1 MRKWGGGLMAQTEV
15 QTEDALARIESER
28 KVSKQIAVATR
39 KQHKRYI
46 PPFWRHF
53 LEMNI
58 AMWVGMGLGVVIFGL
73 LFAAFGTSRDEIRL
87 HHPAYI
93 LLLMVFEMTVAM
105 VAWMRYRG
113 HGWRGCAEMAAAMVV
128 PAIPLIACLQTHV
141 LTIGPT
147 NGLYMASM
155 PVAMLALM
163 FYRRSEYSMQM

>member
-1 MRKWGGGLMAQTEV
+1 MAQARV
-15 QTEDALARIESER
+15 QTEDRSSTIQSER
-28 KVSKQIAVATR
+28 AASKPIAVATK
-39 KQHKRYI
+39 KQRKRYI

-58 AMWVGMGLGVVIFGL
+58 AMWVGMGLGAVIFGL

-87 HHPAYI
+87 HHPAFMV
-93 LLLMVFEMTVAM
+93 LLMGFEMTAVM

-113 HGWRGCAEMAAAMVV
+113 HGWKGCAEMAAAMVV
-128 PAIPLIACLQTHV
+128 PAIPLIACLQAHV
-141 LTIGPT
+141 LAIGPT

>member
-1 MRKWGGGLMAQTEV
+1 MAQTQV
-15 QTEDALARIESER
+15 QSEDRISRTDSQREA
-28 KVSKQIAVATR
+28 SKPTAVAIK

-58 AMWVGMGLGVVIFGL
+58 AMWIGMGLGAGTFGL
-73 LFAAFGTSRDEIRL
+73 LFAAFGTSRAEIRL
-87 HHPAYI
+87 HHPAFI
-93 LLLMVFEMTVAM
+93 VLLMGFEMTAAM
-105 VAWMRYRG
+105 VAWMRFRG

-128 PAIPLIACLQTHV
+128 PAIPLIACLQTHI
-141 LTIGPT
+141 LAIGAT

-163 FYRRSEYSMQM
+163 LYRRSEYSMQM

>member
-1 MRKWGGGLMAQTEV
+1 MAQTQV
-15 QTEDALARIESER
+15 QNEAPIARIESER
-28 KVSKQIAVATR
+28 EASKPTAVAR
-39 KQHKRYI
+39 EKQRKRYI

-58 AMWVGMGLGVVIFGL
+58 AMWVGMGLGAVIFGL
-73 LFAAFGTSRDEIRL
+73 LFAAFGTSRAEIRL
-87 HHPAYI
+87 HHPAY
-93 LLLMVFEMTVAM
+93 LVLLMGFEMTAAM
-105 VAWMRYRG
+105 VAWMRFRG

-128 PAIPLIACLQTHV
+128 PAIPLIACQQTHV
-141 LTIGPT
+141 LAIGAT

>member
-1 MRKWGGGLMAQTEV
+1 VAAMAQTEV
-15 QTEDALARIESER
+15 QTEDRIARIEPESEP
-28 KVSKQIAVATR
+28 SKPTAVAPK

-58 AMWVGMGLGVVIFGL
+58 AMWVGMALGAGIFGL

-93 LLLMVFEMTVAM
+93 VLLMGFEMTAAM
-105 VAWMRYRG
+105 VAWMRFRG

-141 LTIGPT
+141 LAIGPT
-147 NGLYMASM
+147 NGLYMVSM
-155 PVAMLALM
+155 PVAMLVLM
-163 FYRRSEYSMQM
+163 LYRRSEYSMQM

>member
-1 MRKWGGGLMAQTEV
+1 MAQA
-15 QTEDALARIESER
+15 QAPTEDRVLPVEPDREASKPLA
-28 KVSKQIAVATR
+28 IAPE

-58 AMWVGMGLGVVIFGL
+58 AMWIGMGLGVVIFGL

-87 HHPAYI
+87 HHPAYMV
-93 LLLMVFEMTVAM
+93 LLMGFEMTAAM
-105 VAWMRYRG
+105 VAWMRFRG
-113 HGWRGCAEMAAAMVV
+113 HAWRGCAEMAAAMVV

-141 LTIGPT
+141 LAIGPT